1 MSMKKF
7 ISLLLACSLTL
18 SLAACGSTSSSS
30 GDSADGSTGS
40 SGDGVS
46 SGTGAEPTIMLQLGH
61 LDPSAPTNAYQIF
74 CESFKSNLYE
84 LSNGTMDVTIY
95 GDAQLGG
102 EIEMFEA
109 LSIGDL
115 DMCIV
120 TNNYYS
126 NFVKDF
132 MVFDLPFLFTS
143 YEEED
148 SVVDDP
154 EILGY
159 LQEQVYSQYGVHL
172 LTYADTGFRY
182 VVNNS
187 RPIYSVKDFQGLKIR
202 LPETTLYVK
211 TFEALGANPTTMAFS
226 EAYTAVQQGTV
237 DGLEITCSAIYSG
250 AFYEICKYLSKTAH
264 FASPI
269 TLNMSDAT
277 WQTLTSEQQEIVLE
291 AAQKA
296 RDESRV
302 TIRNNVDTMLD
313 EMAEAGCQ
321 INEIDDVA
329 EFQEATAPVIDWIR
343 TEVGDELLDMV
354 LAKLGR

>member
-1 MSMKKF
+1 
-7 ISLLLACSLTL
+7 
-18 SLAACGSTSSSS
+18 
-30 GDSADGSTGS
+30 
-40 SGDGVS
+40 
-46 SGTGAEPTIMLQLGH
+46 MLQLGH
-61 LDPSAPTNAYQIF
+61 LDPSSPDNAYQIF
-74 CESFKSNLYE
+74 CEAFKANLQE
-84 LSNGTMDVTIY
+84 VSGGAMDVTIY

-102 EIEMFEA
+102 EMEMFEA

-115 DMCIV
+115 DMCII

-126 NFVKDF
+126 NFVPDF

-148 SVVDDP
+148 AVVDDP
-154 EILGY
+154 EILSY
-159 LQEQVYSQYGVHL
+159 LQDKVYSQYGVHL

-182 VVNNS
+182 IVNN
-187 RPIYSVKDFQGLKIR
+187 RNPINTVEDLAGMKIR

-237 DGLEITCSAIYSG
+237 DGLEITASAIYTG
-250 AFYEICKYLSKTAH
+250 AFYEICDYLSLTAH

-277 WQTLTSEQQEIVLE
+277 WQSLTEEQQGWVME
-291 AAQKA
+291 AAQLA
-296 RDESRV
+296 RDESRETV
-302 TIRNNVDTMLD
+302 RGNVDTMLE
-313 EMAEAGCQ
+313 EMEAAGCQ
-321 INEIDDVA
+321 INEIEDVA

-343 TEVGDELLDMV
+343 SELGDELLDMV

>member
-1 MSMKKF
+1 MKKK
-7 ISLLLACSLTL
+7 LLCAILSMTMLL
-18 SLAACGSTSSSS
+18 SLAACGGSGTQQSQSDSSTS
-30 GDSADGSTGS
+30 GGSAQ
-40 SGDGVS
+40 
-46 SGTGAEPTIMLQLGH
+46 PLMLQLGH
-61 LDPSAPTNAYQIF
+61 LDPSTETNAYQIF
-74 CESFKSNLYE
+74 CEAFKANLYE

-109 LSIGDL
+109 LSLGDL

-132 MVFDLPFLFTS
+132 MVFDLPFLFGS

-148 SVVDDP
+148 AVVDDP
-154 EILGY
+154 EILSY
-159 LQEQVYSQYGVHL
+159 LQDKVLEQHGVRL

-182 VVNNS
+182 VVNN
-187 RPIYSVKDFQGLKIR
+187 RAPIYTVADCKGLKIR

-250 AFYEICKYLSKTAH
+250 GFYEICKYLTKTSH
-264 FASPI
+264 FSSPI
-269 TLNMSDAT
+269 TLNMSDAV
-277 WQTLTSEQQEIVLE
+277 WQTLTPEQQEIVMQ

-302 TIRNNVDTMLD
+302 TVRGNVDQMLE
-313 EMAEAGCQ
+313 EMAAAGCQ
-321 INEIDDVA
+321 INELNDVA

-343 TEVGDELLDMV
+343 GEVGDELLDLV
-354 LAKLGR
+354 FEKLGR

>member
-1 MSMKKF
+1 MKRLSK
-7 ISLLLACSLTL
+7 ILAFV
-18 SLAACGSTSSSS
+18 LAAAMVFAMTACGSSAPAATSTPAATASS
-30 GDSADGSTGS
+30 AP
-40 SGDGVS
+40 
-46 SGTGAEPTIMLQLGH
+46 AETPAAPAAAVTLQLGH
-61 LDPSAPTNAYQIF
+61 LDPSTPNNAYQIF
-74 CESFKSNLYE
+74 CEAFKANLNDI
-84 LSNGTMDVTIY
+84 SGGTMDVSIY

-109 LSIGDL
+109 LSLGDL
-115 DMCIV
+115 DMCII

-132 MVFDLPFLFTS
+132 MVFDLPFVFS
-143 YEEED
+143 DYEEEYA
-148 SVVDDP
+148 VVDDP

-159 LQEQVYSQYGVHL
+159 LQNKVYEAYGVHL

-182 VVNNS
+182 VVNN
-187 RPIYSVKDFQGLKIR
+187 RNPIYTVSDLSGLKIR
-202 LPETTLYVK
+202 LPESSLYVK

-250 AFYEICKYLSKTAH
+250 GYYQICKYLTKTGH

-277 WQTLTSEQQEIVLE
+277 WNKLTEEQQAWVME
-291 AAQKA
+291 AAHAA

-302 TIRNNVDTMLD
+302 KVRNNVDSMLK
-313 EMAEAGCQ
+313 EMADAGCQ
-321 INEIDDVA
+321 INELEDVS
-329 EFQEATAPVIDWIR
+329 EFQEATTPVFDWIR
-343 TEVGDELLDMV
+343 TEVGDDLLDMV